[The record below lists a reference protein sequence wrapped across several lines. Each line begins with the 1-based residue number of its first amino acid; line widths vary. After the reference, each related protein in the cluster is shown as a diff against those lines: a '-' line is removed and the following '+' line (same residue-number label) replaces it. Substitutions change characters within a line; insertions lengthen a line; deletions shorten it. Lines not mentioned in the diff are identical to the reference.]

1 VLCQTI
7 RIIANDV
14 DDAVDDAVDNAVDV
28 VSNNARTFV
37 FSSPQVRK
45 T

>member
-1 VLCQTI
+1 MLCQTI
-7 RIIANDV
+7 RIIANGV
-14 DDAVDDAVDNAVDV
+14 DDAVDDAVDIDSDV